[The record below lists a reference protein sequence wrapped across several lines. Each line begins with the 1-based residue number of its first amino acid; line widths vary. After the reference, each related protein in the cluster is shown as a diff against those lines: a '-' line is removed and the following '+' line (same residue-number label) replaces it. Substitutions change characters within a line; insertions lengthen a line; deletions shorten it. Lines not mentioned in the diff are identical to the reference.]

1 MASKLLL
8 LIMSLFVLFN
18 FPLVGSVETSAVV
31 WSRTYGGVDSD
42 RVNTIIQAIDGGY
55 ALAGATQSFDNSS
68 NQIWLI
74 KTDSLGNMQWNK
86 TYGTGLAS
94 SLVQTSDGGY
104 IIGGYN
110 SEGARLIKT
119 NAEGNIEWTKN
130 YGGGESVYTMVQTSD
145 GGYAMAGSTDFDAA
159 YTTDFWFAKTDA
171 VGNLLWN
178 RTYIRGGTTEWV
190 NSVIQTSDRGY
201 ALIGVSTLGGGMTQW
216 KLIKTDSAGN
226 QEWSKG
232 YGSIDKDEGHAVIQ
246 TSDGGYVLGGWMWT
260 RSNGGGPIFALVKTD
275 SAGNMQWNKTYGGGT
290 AWSMVQTS
298 DGGYALAGAVKLVKT
313 DSEGNM
319 QWSQIYSRH
328 DTLKSVIQT
337 NDGGYALVGTSIVL
351 VDNVP
356 TDNDAW
362 FIKTAPDG
370 TIPEFPSWIPLLIM
384 LFSFT
389 VIAVI
394 YRHTLHK
401 ANHRRRLK

>member
-74 KTDSLGNMQWNK
+74 KTDSLGNMEWNK
-86 TYGTGLAS
+86 TFEDGSANS
-94 SLVQTSDGGY
+94 IVQTG
-104 IIGGYN
+104 
-110 SEGARLIKT
+110 
-119 NAEGNIEWTKN
+119 
-130 YGGGESVYTMVQTSD
+130 
-145 GGYAMAGSTDFDAA
+145 
-159 YTTDFWFAKTDA
+159 
-171 VGNLLWN
+171 
-178 RTYIRGGTTEWV
+178 
-190 NSVIQTSDRGY
+190 
-201 ALIGVSTLGGGMTQW
+201 
-216 KLIKTDSAGN
+216 
-226 QEWSKG
+226 
-232 YGSIDKDEGHAVIQ
+232 
-246 TSDGGYVLGGWMWT
+246 DGGYVIAGSTGSFGAGG
-260 RSNGGGPIFALVKTD
+260 
-275 SAGNMQWNKTYGGGT
+275 
-290 AWSMVQTS
+290 S
-298 DGGYALAGAVKLVKT
+298 DFWLVKT

-370 TIPEFPSWIPLLIM
+370 TIPEFPSWMPLLILLSVVM
-384 LFSFT
+384 
-389 VIAVI
+389 VIAFV
-394 YRHTLHK
+394 YKRNLWRK
-401 ANHRRRLK
+401 